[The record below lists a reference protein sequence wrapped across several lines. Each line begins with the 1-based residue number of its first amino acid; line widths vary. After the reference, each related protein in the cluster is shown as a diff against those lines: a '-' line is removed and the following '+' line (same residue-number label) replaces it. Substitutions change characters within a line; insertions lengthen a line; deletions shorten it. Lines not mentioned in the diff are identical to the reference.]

1 MRIDFIILWWIIIN
15 NQINCELVERTSIRE
30 ARELL
35 FNVWVVEQ
43 GLSRKL
49 SIFDTWC
56 IETKNVCF
64 HLNIDTSQKNSTLPG
79 PNLTLIECLYLGKY
93 GTYEKKKIIRQKS

>member
-15 NQINCELVERTSIRE
+15 NQINCELAEQTSIRE

-35 FNVWVVEQ
+35 FNVSGLEQ
-43 GLSRKL
+43 EVSQKL

-56 IETKNVCF
+56 IE
-64 HLNIDTSQKNSTLPG
+64 
-79 PNLTLIECLYLGKY
+79 
-93 GTYEKKKIIRQKS
+93 EKVFVFT